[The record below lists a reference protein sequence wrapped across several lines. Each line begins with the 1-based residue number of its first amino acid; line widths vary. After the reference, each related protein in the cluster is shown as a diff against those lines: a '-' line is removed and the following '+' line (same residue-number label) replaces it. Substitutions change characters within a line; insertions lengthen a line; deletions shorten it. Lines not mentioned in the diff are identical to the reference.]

1 MVLNKKFTW
10 GGASAAN
17 QYEGGYD
24 KGGKGLNAID
34 VLTNGSATEPRKVTW
49 KKTNGET
56 GATPLVWGKKFKLP
70 EGAIPTILDGYYYP
84 SHQGTDF
91 YHHYKE
97 DIKLM
102 AEMGFKAF
110 RTSIAWTRIF
120 PNGDDKKPNEAG
132 LKFYDNL
139 FDTCHQYGIE
149 PIITLSHFE
158 IPFHLVKKYGG
169 FTNRK
174 LIDYFV
180 RFATVCFNKNKV
192 KYWMT
197 FNEIDN
203 QSAYNNDFLMA
214 TNSGILFKKGMTDKE
229 KEAAMYQAGH
239 YELVAS
245 ALAVKIGHKINPNF
259 QIGCMINYSPVRP
272 LTPSSDDVLL
282 ADKFEQRRDWFSDV
296 HVFGKYP
303 NAVEAYIERNGYR
316 PDITDEDRIVLQEG
330 TVDYVAFSYYQTTTV
345 SSKKVKPD
353 DLTDLSK
360 AVTKNPTL
368 KRSDWGW
375 EIDPEGLRIALNQ
388 LTDRYHKPL
397 FIVENG
403 LGAYDKV
410 EADGSIHDDYRIDYL
425 KKHISEMEKAVEL
438 DGVNLMG
445 YLPWGPI
452 DLVSA
457 GTGQMDKRYGF
468 IYVDKNDAGKGTLKR
483 SRKDSF
489 YWYKKVIASNGK
501 KLD

>member
-1 MVLNKKFTW
+1 MYSAKMPKNFLW
-10 GGASAAN
+10 GGAVAAH
-17 QYEGGYD
+17 QLEGAW
-24 KGGKGLNAID
+24 KESGKGTSVAD
-34 VLTNGSATEPRKVTW
+34 VMTVGSATKPREITDGVL
-49 KKTNGET
+49 
-56 GATPLVWGKKFKLP
+56 PGKNYP
-70 EGAIPTILDGYYYP
+70 NHSAI
-84 SHQGTDF
+84 DF

-102 AEMGFKAF
+102 AEMGFRAF

-120 PNGDDKKPNEAG
+120 PNGDEKEPNEEG
-132 LKFYDNL
+132 LKFYDDL
-139 FDTCHQYGIE
+139 FDTCHEYGIE
-149 PIITLSHFE
+149 PVITLSHFE
-158 IPFHLVKKYGG
+158 MPFNLAKNYGG

-174 LIDYFV
+174 VIDFFV
-180 RFATVCFNKNKV
+180 RFAEVCFKRYKNKV

-203 QSAYNNDFLMA
+203 QSAFNNDFLMA
-214 TNSGILFKKGMTDKE
+214 TNSGILFKDGMTDKD

-259 QIGCMINYSPVRP
+259 KIGCMINYSPVRP

-282 ADKFEQRRDWFSDV
+282 ADKWEQRRDWFSDV
-296 HVFGKYP
+296 HVFGEYP

-316 PDITDEDRIVLQEG
+316 PDITDEDRIVLKEG
-330 TVDYVAFSYYQTTTV
+330 TVDYVGFSYYQTTTV
-345 SSKKVKPD
+345 SSEKVKPD
-353 DLTDLSK
+353 DLTDLAK
-360 AVTKNPTL
+360 AVAKNPTL
-368 KRSDWGW
+368 MRSDWGW

-388 LTDRYHKPL
+388 LQDRYHKPL

-425 KKHISEMEKAVEL
+425 RNHISEMEKAVEL
-438 DGVNLMG
+438 DGVDLMG
-445 YLPWGPI
+445 YLPWGCI

-468 IYVDKNDAGKGTLKR
+468 IYVDKNDAGEGTLKR

-489 YWYKKVIASNGK
+489 FWYKKVIESNGK
-501 KLD
+501 DLD